1 MKFDFDDYIY
11 FYNGSGAATT
21 QNAAAFNKN
30 TFQDLIDKRKYL
42 EAADYAAKYHFK
54 DPTINAE
61 HLNDIETLRRE
72 GRKLNAIY
80 RTVEEGSREYQALDF
95 NSYVFSNKGFDPI
108 KDKHNEFVDEFN
120 DIKRSIGSTDKDE
133 ATKLKF
139 TFKPEKQYGI
149 FGWDWTAK
157 DNPYTLEEFMKM
169 NDYSIDGLQSAG
181 IIVNEKDHSITFE
194 KNNPAANRLIYN
206 LINSQEGGYHPTVS
220 GLDEKGN
227 VINVWDEDTSN
238 IDVLPV
244 RGGTGIGNKSQS
256 YEKLAKLT
264 AIIDDAKSI
273 SDDIVKNNKLDR
285 QTMSLMNYGF
295 PSSLMRQ
302 RTEENSEDKGF
313 ATVNSILD
321 DVYKNQLKG
330 YSAGATFYSNFA
342 NDDKKD
348 FTLNEVPIDKRQN
361 LVADLAYAIDNDLAS
376 YSFAT
381 MGDTIGTLVTW
392 TRPTSKLDELLHSDA
407 DRIQVFIPGALEKQA
422 QQYINDDTTGRA
434 VRELSDMKAYNYSYT
449 TADGGVIKYMGG
461 DMFSYEDKAH
471 RVWSNLTN
479 EAALHYMNK
488 SKIMEVGARAIV
500 DTFLSQAGNI
510 TDEAAFDKAAKN
522 NATIAVNELYPEL
535 EQETPEQIFNQDPH
549 LDDNGVVQIDQ
560 NMQHSRYKKVQD
572 AYELYFYFL
581 NAANYLRQ

>member
-1 MKFDFDDYIY
+1 MKFDFGDYIY
-11 FYNGSGAATT
+11 FYNGNTAATT
-21 QNAAAFNKN
+21 QRAAQFDKKV
-30 TFQDLIDKRKYL
+30 FQDFIDKRQYL
-42 EAADYAAKYHFK
+42 EAADYAAKYHYK

-95 NSYVFSNKGFDPI
+95 NSYVFSNKGFIGLDG
-108 KDKHNEFVDEFN
+108 NEFVDKFN
-120 DIKRSIGSTDKDE
+120 DLKRSIGSTDKDE
-133 ATKLKF
+133 ATKLRF

-149 FGWDWTAK
+149 FGWDWTAR
-157 DNPYTLEEFMKM
+157 DNPYTLQEFMKM

-181 IIVNEKDHSITFE
+181 IIVDEKNNSITFE
-194 KNNPAANRLIYN
+194 KNNPEANRLIYN
-206 LINSQEGGYHPTVS
+206 VINSKVGTYEPIIS
-220 GLDEKGN
+220 GLNDNGDIIDTWDN
-227 VINVWDEDTSN
+227 DEDFRFRIADTSTQ
-238 IDVLPV
+238 
-244 RGGTGIGNKSQS
+244 TGNNS
-256 YEKLAKLT
+256 YGRLRRMKEL
-264 AIIDDAKSI
+264 IDDAKSI

-285 QTMSLMNYGF
+285 QSMSLMNYGF
-295 PSSLMRQ
+295 PSSLMKQ
-302 RTEENSEDKGF
+302 RTEENSEDKAF
-313 ATVNSILD
+313 TAVNNILD
-321 DVYKNQLKG
+321 DVYKNQLMS

-348 FTLNEVPIDKRQN
+348 FTLNEVPIDERQN
-361 LVADLAYAIDNDLAS
+361 LVSDLAYAINNDLAD

-392 TRPTSKLDELLHSDA
+392 TRPTSKLDELLHNDA

-510 TDEAAFDKAAKN
+510 TDEAAFDKAAKD

-549 LDDNGVVQIDQ
+549 LDENGVIQVDQ